1 MRFRI
6 KLEIISGLLRQARF
20 SRDARLHME
29 ACMNNQSPSKRML
42 QNIERGF
49 PQPQKCWG
57 TRGTSLVEFLCL
69 SLLAISLLLIGLTA
83 QAQASSKQQDQPSS
97 QESGFLGD
105 YSKLQP
111 DPKNPDLLIYWKDK
125 SVLKHSSKFILEPVT
140 VYLLPE
146 AQQRGIDPEDLA
158 MLARYFT
165 KAVTDELTKSGRYE
179 IVTEA
184 GPGVMVVRVAI
195 TNVEPTGGKK
205 NATLKG
211 AATAAS
217 VAVAPGASLLVPRLS
232 VGKVAIEGEIDDS
245 VSGERMVAFMS
256 SKGGRRFFSGLNA
269 YKKWGD
275 IQAAFR
281 SWAKSFRKR
290 LDEAHES

>member
-1 MRFRI
+1 M
-6 KLEIISGLLRQARF
+6 
-20 SRDARLHME
+20 H
-29 ACMNNQSPSKRML
+29 NQSPSKRML
-42 QNIERGF
+42 QDVGRVF

-57 TRGTSLVEFLCL
+57 TRGTSLSESLRL
-69 SLLAISLLLIGLTA
+69 SLLAISLLFIGLTT
-83 QAQASSKQQDQPSS
+83 QAQGSSRQQDQPSS
-97 QESGFLGD
+97 QRSGFLGD

-111 DPKNPDLLIYWKDK
+111 DPQNPDLLIYWKDK
-125 SVLKHSSKFILEPVT
+125 DVLKHSSKFILEPVT

-165 KAVTDELTKSGRYE
+165 KAVTDELNKSGRYK
-179 IVTEA
+179 IVTKA

-195 TNVEPTGGKK
+195 TNVEPTGGTK
-205 NATLKG
+205 NAALQG

-217 VAVAPGASLLVPRLS
+217 VAVVPGASLLAPRLS
-232 VGKVAIEGEIDDS
+232 VGKVAIEGEIDNS

-256 SKGGRRFFSGLNA
+256 SKSGRRFFSGLNA

-281 SWAKSFRKR
+281 SWAKNFRER